1 MNNEQTILF
10 VDDDCEF
17 CKAMKKVLE
26 KSSYTV
32 TLAADGREAL
42 DTLSKEGT
50 FGLIISDLKMPRM
63 NGMELMGEIVRRKI
77 NTPVI
82 FLTAH
87 GEVESYMDLMNM
99 GAFDYLN
106 KPVEGR
112 ELLHA
117 VKKALEAQDSAS
129 RISCS

>member
-1 MNNEQTILF
+1 MNNERMILF
-10 VDDDCEF
+10 VDDDREF
-17 CKAMKKVLE
+17 CKAMKKVFE
-26 KSSYTV
+26 KSGHTV

-42 DTLSKEGT
+42 DILSRGA
-50 FGLIISDLKMPRM
+50 FDLIISDLRMPRM
-63 NGMELMGEIVRRKI
+63 NGVELMGEIVRRKI
-77 NTPVI
+77 STPVI

>member
-1 MNNEQTILF
+1 MNNERMILF

-17 CKAMKKVLE
+17 CKAMKKVFE
-26 KSSYTV
+26 KWGYTV

-42 DTLSKEGT
+42 DILSKGA
-50 FGLIISDLKMPRM
+50 FDLIISDLRMPRM
-63 NGMELMGEIVRRKI
+63 NGVELMGEIVRRKI
-77 NTPVI
+77 RTPVI

-117 VKKALEAQDSAS
+117 AKKALKVQDSAS
-129 RISCS
+129 CISCS